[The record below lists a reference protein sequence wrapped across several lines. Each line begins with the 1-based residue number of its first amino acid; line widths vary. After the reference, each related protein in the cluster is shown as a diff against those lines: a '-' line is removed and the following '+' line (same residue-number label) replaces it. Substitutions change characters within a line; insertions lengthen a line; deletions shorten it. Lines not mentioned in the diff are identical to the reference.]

1 MVSQCAGRVGL
12 TTTQWATL
20 LARCGSS
27 LSQSYLL
34 SLDLKFRWILKKS
47 KDSGDQNSGDQN
59 LRILV
64 IKLLNVGDPPGGQD
78 WPSVSGPWF
87 ACSLHSSPLPND
99 WGRLCSLRWEPQQ
112 EGEDLHGICLA
123 SKGRRP
129 GVAGKE
135 HGWKCEIMLFLLR
148 QQLVR
153 SSLTTRESST
163 SRSGNPWDA
172 RYSPLR
178 FGKWSYD
185 NFSTTFKFD
194 LKLPL
199 FQHNLCFSTHPR
211 KSLSSQTKPTSS
223 SGAFHSDHGPT
234 WSNFHR
240 LPWAAPSWEAGAESA
255 PSTAGSAP
263 ARAGAKATHLR
274 GGGGWGQPTAYQRN
288 QRAPLDNSAKLL
300 EEPKDRIR
308 GSLEL
313 VDFC

>member
-1 MVSQCAGRVGL
+1 MVSQHAGRAGL

-194 LKLPL
+194 LKLPIS
-199 FQHNLCFSTHPR
+199 STIYV
-211 KSLSSQTKPTSS
+211 S
-223 SGAFHSDHGPT
+223 
-234 WSNFHR
+234 
-240 LPWAAPSWEAGAESA
+240 
-255 PSTAGSAP
+255 
-263 ARAGAKATHLR
+263 
-274 GGGGWGQPTAYQRN
+274 QPTLGSHFQVKPN
-288 QRAPLDNSAKLL
+288 QHPHQVLSILITAPLGAISIVFLGPRLL
-300 EEPKDRIR
+300 EKQEQNPHLQQQDPHLQEQEPKPPTFEEAV
-308 GSLEL
+308 GGVNLQLTKETKEL
-313 VDFC
+313 P